1 MDKKPNV
8 IKRCSGGLDA
18 YLWDH
23 QQDVVCEQPVVAV
36 VACIGPVCREHFNG
50 SIIMEQSE
58 DDYCQK
64 CDCFKGGDVAGCNCD
79 ADGDDDL

>member
-64 CDCFKGGDVAGCNCD
+64 CDCLKYTGCNCD